1 LRRAR
6 TASTCVC
13 VWRQQRKNMGDLSN
27 IYLQSRNASDDGS
40 AGPMIALSQ
49 VTSQVFST
57 TSSVISRFDRIKEI
71 VLSANLE
78 GTSLG
83 EFNKE
88 FQKRADR
95 ELQMPAGYSIYAGG
109 ESEMMGDTFTSMI
122 LALITGI
129 LFIFF
134 ILASQ
139 FESYIDP
146 FSIMLSIPMA
156 VIGAVFGLLVVGSDL
171 SLMSMIGIIMLMGL
185 VSKNAILLVD
195 FTKQQRAAGV
205 ERNEALQKA
214 ALTRLRPIV
223 MTSLSMIFGMLPLAL
238 GPGAESR
245 APMAHAIIGGLITS
259 TMLTL
264 VVVPVIYTILDDIKN
279 QIFSKEKHAGV
290 N

>member
-1 LRRAR
+1 
-6 TASTCVC
+6 
-13 VWRQQRKNMGDLSN
+13 
-27 IYLQSRNASDDGS
+27 
-40 AGPMIALSQ
+40 
-49 VTSQVFST
+49 
-57 TSSVISRFDRIKEI
+57 
-71 VLSANLE
+71 
-78 GTSLG
+78 
-83 EFNKE
+83 
-88 FQKRADR
+88 
-95 ELQMPAGYSIYAGG
+95 
-109 ESEMMGDTFTSMI
+109 
-122 LALITGI
+122 
-129 LFIFF
+129 
-134 ILASQ
+134 
-139 FESYIDP
+139 
-146 FSIMLSIPMA
+146 MA

-171 SLMSMIGIIMLMGL
+171 SLMSVIGIIMLMGL

-214 ALTRLRPIV
+214 ALTRLRPIA
-223 MTSLSMIFGMLPLAL
+223 MTSLAVIFSMLPLALAL